1 MSRRGTNLA
10 AALLALI
17 VLLLLGVGIMSQRL
31 NRLLED
37 RPAVAACLQAGGTAK
52 ECRDASGAAAS
63 ETVSAPPAP

>member
-10 AALLALI
+10 AALLGLI

-37 RPAVAACLQAGGTAK
+37 NPAVAACLQAGGTAQD
-52 ECRDASGAAAS
+52 CRNASGAATS
-63 ETVSAPPAP
+63 EAAPPPAP